1 MHEDDKYYTK
11 FDIGDIVVEDIS
23 VVYNDEEPLMG
34 LVLDVK
40 RHVYFFG
47 EGDYEIYQDQLVVWW
62 FRTKRIEYL
71 PSDFVNLFSR

>member
-1 MHEDDKYYTK
+1 MWEDDKYYTK

-23 VVYNDEEPLMG
+23 VVYNDEEPLVG

-40 RHVYFFG
+40 RHVYFLG
-47 EGDYEIYQDQLVVWW
+47 EGDYEIYQDQLAVWW
-62 FRTKRIEYL
+62 FKTKRVEYL

>member
-11 FDIGDIVVEDIS
+11 FDVGDIVMEDIS
-23 VVYNDEEPLMG
+23 VVYDSEEPMMG

-40 RHVYFFG
+40 RHVYFLG
-47 EGDYEIYQDQLVVWW
+47 EDDYEIYQDQLVVWW

>member
-1 MHEDDKYYTK
+1 VHEDDKYYTK
-11 FDIGDIVVEDIS
+11 FDVGDIVMEDIS
-23 VVYNDEEPLMG
+23 VVYDSEEPMMG

-40 RHVYFFG
+40 RHVYFLG
-47 EGDYEIYQDQLVVWW
+47 EDDYEIYQDQLVVWW

>member
-11 FDIGDIVVEDIS
+11 YDIGDIVMEDVSI
-23 VVYNDEEPLMG
+23 VYNGEEPLVG

-40 RHVYFFG
+40 RHVYFLG
-47 EGDYEIYQDQLVVWW
+47 EDEYQIYQDQICVYW
-62 FRTKRIEYL
+62 FKTKKIEYL